1 VAPETG
7 DTAAGESRDE
17 SGRIIDPD
25 SGFDFVTLTLPDA
38 PVESAVREA
47 EPSLALIRES
57 GAKVVA
63 YVLVGTFS
71 GVILVT
77 LLISLAII
85 AKTGSSEHAK
95 LFTDTLVPL
104 FESLGKFVSPVF
116 GPLLAFV
123 LGYYFS
129 KEQSRKSGGE

>member
-1 VAPETG
+1 MGGGSALDQSVINRTADLSDEQPVAENSEKEIYVEAFSPF
-7 DTAAGESRDE
+7 ES
-17 SGRIIDPD
+17 
-25 SGFDFVTLTLPDA
+25 V
-38 PVESAVREA
+38 A
-47 EPSLALIRES
+47 EEPPSLALIRES
-57 GAKVVA
+57 GAKIVA

-71 GVILVT
+71 AVILLT
-77 LLISLAII
+77 LLICLAII

-129 KEQSRKSGGE
+129 KEQAKK